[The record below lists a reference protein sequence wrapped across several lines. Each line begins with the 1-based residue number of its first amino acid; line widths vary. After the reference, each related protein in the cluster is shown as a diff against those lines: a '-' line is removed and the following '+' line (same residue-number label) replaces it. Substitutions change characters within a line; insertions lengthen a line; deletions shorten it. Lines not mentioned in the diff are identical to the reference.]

1 MESVIMKPI
10 LKYRGGKSKE
20 IPEFIDYIPKFDTYY
35 EPFFGGGATYF
46 YLEPERAFIS
56 DVNEPLIT
64 FYQEISGN
72 NFIKVKKELLDLQIQ
87 YEANRK
93 LFMERKS
100 RMPNDRVE
108 DPNDALYYQIR
119 DMFNGKIETK
129 YEKATL
135 YYFINKTAYSGMI
148 RYNKSGEFNVPY
160 GRYANFNTELLK
172 ESHHALLSHTEIHNA
187 SYEKSFEK
195 ASENDFIY
203 LDPPYDTIFSD
214 YGNEK
219 ITGDFG
225 EMEHRKL
232 AEDFKNL
239 SAPALM
245 IVGETDLITELYS
258 DYIKGNYAKSY
269 SVNIRNRFKSKANH
283 LIITNYK

>member
-1 MESVIMKPI
+1 MKPI

-20 IPEFIDYIPKFDTYY
+20 IPKFIDYIPKFDTYY

-56 DVNEPLIT
+56 DVNESLIT
-64 FYQEISGN
+64 FYQEVSGN

-100 RMPNDRVE
+100 KMPNDRVE

-160 GRYANFNTELLK
+160 GWYANFNTELLK
-172 ESHHALLSHTEIHNA
+172 ESHHALLSHTEIHNT

-195 ASENDFIY
+195 ASKDDFIY

>member
-1 MESVIMKPI
+1 
-10 LKYRGGKSKE
+10 
-20 IPEFIDYIPKFDTYY
+20 
-35 EPFFGGGATYF
+35 
-46 YLEPERAFIS
+46 
-56 DVNEPLIT
+56 
-64 FYQEISGN
+64 
-72 NFIKVKKELLDLQIQ
+72 
-87 YEANRK
+87 
-93 LFMERKS
+93 
-100 RMPNDRVE
+100 
-108 DPNDALYYQIR
+108 
-119 DMFNGKIETK
+119 MFNGKIETK

>member
-1 MESVIMKPI
+1 MKPI